1 VGGKN
6 WAHLYNDWAHL
17 KSRHAIRLREVDQK
31 NYRIDQ
37 DLALAMLDLYFDG
50 LGQEIQEATVKKN
63 QWKAIAGDNSAV
75 AVVQWINDL
84 VQVGWQLCSNT

>member
-1 VGGKN
+1 
-6 WAHLYNDWAHL
+6 YL
-17 KSRHAIRLREVDQK
+17 KSRHAIRLREVDK
-31 NYRIDQ
+31 ENNPVDRDR

-50 LGQEIQEATVKKN
+50 LGQEIQQAKAKEN
-63 QWKAIAGDNSAV
+63 QWEAIAGDNSNI